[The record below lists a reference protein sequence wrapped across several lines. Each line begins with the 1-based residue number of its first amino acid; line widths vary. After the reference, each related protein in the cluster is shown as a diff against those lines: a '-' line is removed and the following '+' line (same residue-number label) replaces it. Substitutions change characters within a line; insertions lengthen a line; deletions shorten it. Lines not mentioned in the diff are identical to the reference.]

1 MVSAFFVSYSLFCK
15 TMKKFFLF
23 LYGLLLGCAVL
34 WAQSSAVVME
44 LTDVFGDKH
53 QVEMKPGSTIYLSQ
67 MYWGNSWKYVNEP
80 LGSLVVC
87 DMQGVPYFLMPME
100 SLSSITYTGATGQ
113 TSYSL
118 PNYVEQER
126 DFEQNLLRWRIG
138 GREYDILMPG
148 EWKLSQDLKT
158 LTLITALGQ
167 QYQMPLASVEKIWR
181 CEPEAPTTYGLYDK
195 LDDAQIYSW
204 AFYNGQTGGSDFM
217 GLNLYASLLPVN
229 DGGMKNVTLLVPTDE
244 ALTHYTDVV
253 TFKSKVPRV
262 LRFYSQNGNFP
273 VATEA
278 YQYNQETYEVGG
290 KYNAATANQTE
301 IVNRL
306 GIILRSHAIYHNR
319 PEDGG
324 LGIRSGNEYFVA
336 EDGSIIRVV
345 KDAQGEPIAVQGS
358 YQIENEQ
365 KGLTDVTITEANK
378 DVYSTPW
385 SLTRANITERIEKG
399 NAWVYKLDNAMIPT
413 PRSAYSVLTSDGTFP
428 EENPY
433 KRFIELCTGIDSE
446 IIKDC
451 GLISRILPASQQK
464 SELKK
469 YNMFFD
475 NNAPDYN
482 LQWVGNCPFTLYVPT
497 NEAIQR
503 ELSSGRLSS
512 WEQIKTQFNALPKD
526 EDGNTILSTADSLS
540 LQKKILTLT
549 NFIRAHIQFGVEIA
563 DQLPFERKHNTA
575 VVKTTTLVT
584 PQLTVRGLGKGK
596 MTVTDETGNT
606 YNILDA
612 RKNIFVR
619 EVSCSKTIKNVSDL
633 RSVTINAYAP
643 GVIHQIDGV
652 LKYRE

>member
-1 MVSAFFVSYSLFCK
+1 
-15 TMKKFFLF
+15 MKKFFLF

-53 QVEMKPGSTIYLSQ
+53 QVEMKPGTTIYLSQ
-67 MYWGNSWKYVNEP
+67 RYWGNSWKYVNEP

-181 CEPEAPTTYGLYDK
+181 CEPEAPTSYGLYDK

-204 AFYNGQTGGSDFM
+204 AFYNGQNRSPDYM
-217 GLNLYASLLPVN
+217 GLSLYASLLPVN
-229 DGGMKNVTLLVPTDE
+229 EGGMKNVTLLVPTDE
-244 ALTHYTDVV
+244 ALAHYTDVV
-253 TFKSKVPRV
+253 SFVSKIPRE
-262 LRFYSQNGNFP
+262 LRFYNKSGSFS
-273 VATEA
+273 VGAEA
-278 YQYNQETYEVGG
+278 YQYQKDTYEVGG
-290 KYNAATANQTE
+290 KYGSNAATANQTE

-306 GIILRSHAIYHNR
+306 GIILRSHVIYHNR
-319 PEDGG
+319 SEDGG
-324 LGIRSGNEYFVA
+324 LGLKSGNEYFVA
-336 EDGSIIRVV
+336 EDGSVVRVL

-365 KGLTDVTITEANK
+365 KGLGNITIGGSSSVIYT
-378 DVYSTPW
+378 TPW
-385 SLTRANITERIEKG
+385 SLTRANIIERIEKG
-399 NAWVYKLDNAMIPT
+399 NAWIYKLDNAMIPT
-413 PRSAYSVLTSDGTFP
+413 PRSVYSVLTANGTFP
-428 EENPY
+428 DDNPY
-433 KRFIELCTGIDSE
+433 KRFVELCTGADNE
-446 IIKDC
+446 IIMDC
-451 GLISRILPASQQK
+451 GLVNRSKPASQRNA
-464 SELKK
+464 ELKK
-469 YNMFFD
+469 YSVFFD
-475 NNAPDYN
+475 NNGLDMN
-482 LQWVGNCPFTLYVPT
+482 LNFVGNCPFTIYVPT
-497 NEAIQR
+497 NAAIQQ
-503 ELSSGRLSS
+503 ELNSGRLAS
-512 WEQIKTQFNALPKD
+512 WEQIEAQINALPKD
-526 EDGNTILSTADSLS
+526 ENENPILSTADSLS

-652 LKYRE
+652 LRYKE